1 MEARLVEAKRSGT
14 VVLFAWGRSIPNSEP
29 IPTPKTLV
37 AGSSPAAGTCGV
49 KYDPTDLPGAEPIR
63 PGREP
68 GRPGIYVCS
77 PRRRLL

>member
-14 VVLFAWGRSIPNSEP
+14 VVLFAWGWSSSSSEP
-29 IPTPKTLV
+29 ISFLKRLV
-37 AGSSPAAGTCGV
+37 AGSNPDAGACGV